1 MAGDIAELA
10 KILKVLGDRNRLGIL
25 FTIGRDARSVSEII
39 RITGNS
45 QTLVS
50 FHLRALR
57 EAAVV
62 KTERRGPFVYYSLTD
77 PDLIDLLME
86 LSERILQQ
94 PAREKVRVPVSK

>member
-1 MAGDIAELA
+1 MAVEITRLV
-10 KILKVLGDRNRLGIL
+10 KFLKVLGDGNRLGIL
-25 FTIGRDARSVSEII
+25 LTIGRDARSVSEII

-57 EAAVV
+57 EAGVV
-62 KTERRGPFVYYSLTD
+62 KTKRRGPFVFYSLTD

-86 LSERILQQ
+86 LSERIRLQ
-94 PAREKVRVPVSK
+94 PVRKKGRAPVPK